1 MGWCRSC
8 APQSSSLRSYC
19 GRSLRLFQGRRGCI
33 EAGNMTADFPTAR
46 HVEEPAPASP
56 AHPRHSAGHHGSAPA
71 KKKAEEFP
79 IRISLNITEA
89 MSASLARL
97 HKRMRL
103 KEAVIA
109 RLGLMHWLASQ
120 DHEYRED

>member
-1 MGWCRSC
+1 
-8 APQSSSLRSYC
+8 
-19 GRSLRLFQGRRGCI
+19 
-33 EAGNMTADFPTAR
+33 MTADVGTTR
-46 HVEEPAPASP
+46 HAEAPAPASP
-56 AHPRHSAGHHGSAPA
+56 APPRPSVGPNGSAPA

-89 MSASLARL
+89 MSASLKRL

-109 RLGLMHWLASQ
+109 RLALMHWLASQ
-120 DHEYRED
+120 DQEYRED